1 MRSIHLAMIAFV
13 LALPATGAA
22 QSPAAPDTTQP
33 APKKGGLFGKKGGLF
48 GKVKGLTQNKLVQT
62 VAKTA
67 ACNMVPGGQVI
78 AGALQKKSAAQAGKE
93 AAAGAALG
101 AATGK
106 GNPCGGMGLAGSLGM
121 PNPGQAVAGAGIPG
135 MPTTGMPSV
144 GLSTDQMKQATE
156 QYRKMGMKPE
166 QIKAMQ
172 QQMLT
177 AAPAAPGAG
186 MSADQLKQMQE
197 QYRAMGMDPAQIK
210 AMQQMMAGMSGT
222 ESEAEVASVNP
233 SLSPAAPAL
242 SRDKDRLVL
251 RQLPWVPGSEAIVA
265 GAEPV
270 FAQALGGL
278 AATMVNGTQR
288 YKVEVR
294 VENQNSGSKSRQLA
308 QRRVAVVIAEL
319 VRQGMPQPRLVPND
333 GGSDKDPRLVISETK

>member
-1 MRSIHLAMIAFV
+1 MRSIHLALIAF
-13 LALPATGAA
+13 ALSLPVAGAA
-22 QSPAAPDTTQP
+22 QSPAAPDTSQP

-48 GKVKGLTQNKLVQT
+48 GKAKALTQNKLVQT

-67 ACNMVPGGQVI
+67 VCNMVPGGQLV
-78 AGALQKKSAAQAGKE
+78 AGALDKKLAAKAGKE
-93 AAAGAALG
+93 AAAGAAFG

-106 GNPCGGMGLAGSLGM
+106 GNPCGGMGLASKLGM
-121 PNPGQAVAGAGIPG
+121 PSAAQGVPGAGIPG
-135 MPTTGMPSV
+135 MPTTAMPGVGMSA
-144 GLSTDQMKQATE
+144 DQMKQVAE

-177 AAPAAPGAG
+177 AAPSPPGAV

-210 AMQQMMAGMSGT
+210 AMQQMTAGMSGT
-222 ESEAEVASVNP
+222 ESEAVAASVNP
-233 SLSPAAPAL
+233 SPSPTAPAL
-242 SRDKDRLVL
+242 SREKDRLVL

-278 AATMVNGTQR
+278 AATMVNGAHR

-294 VENQNSGSKSRQLA
+294 VENQNSGSKGRQLA

-319 VRQGMPQPRLVPND
+319 VRQGMPQARLVPND